1 VPKVSPLVVGRDDN
15 LCTSFIPLG
24 WTCSCWR
31 ATVKHGRSF
40 QVASTDPL
48 RCCPYCPDH
57 RTSAG
62 TEKQARKIPLNPGAN
77 QTFRPPLITKHPL
90 QPCTS
95 RSLPFL
101 LSSLSARLQSPTTLH
116 SPPHP
121 IRTAGQCQRGNVLR
135 FTFPNAEIT
144 FAPPPPPLPSPSPTR
159 GAPIPRRGI
168 LLAPSPLLLRPQR
181 PPHPTPVER
190 VAWCA
195 AAAREPRPIDGV
207 GGGAP
212 PRGRAAAR

>member
-24 WTCSCWR
+24 W
-31 ATVKHGRSF
+31 VKHGRSF

-101 LSSLSARLQSPTTLH
+101 LSSSLSAISHNSPFSTT
-116 SPPHP
+116 PPHP

-144 FAPPPPPLPSPSPTR
+144 FSPPPLPSPSPTR

>member
-101 LSSLSARLQSPTTLH
+101 LSSSLSAISHNSPFATPSHPHCRAVSARKRAPFHFPQRRNHFLPPSPPLPLAHARRSDPQARHPPRPEPATPPPPTTT
-116 SPPHP
+116 PPHP
-121 IRTAGQCQRGNVLR
+121 
-135 FTFPNAEIT
+135 
-144 FAPPPPPLPSPSPTR
+144 
-159 GAPIPRRGI
+159 
-168 LLAPSPLLLRPQR
+168 
-181 PPHPTPVER
+181 
-190 VAWCA
+190 
-195 AAAREPRPIDGV
+195 
-207 GGGAP
+207 
-212 PRGRAAAR
+212 GRAGCMVRRRCP